1 MSSKADPR
9 PFTLGHLTVERLSP
23 PDLVEQAAE
32 AGFRVIGIRFWD
44 GFTNKETW
52 PMRPGSAMLRD
63 TMKGLADT
71 GLKVPEIENIVLQN
85 STNVADYIPMFEV
98 GAILGARRVIIGSV
112 VDDES
117 LCTDLFA
124 KLCETARPFN
134 LDIAIEFY
142 LKWHGCANFEQGVR
156 IIRNAGQSNGK
167 LLVDAL
173 HLNRS
178 GGTPSL
184 LKTVPADIFA
194 SLQICD
200 APAAR
205 PASLDEISVES
216 RFERKL
222 AGQGGLPL
230 EEVVRAYPADA
241 PLGIEIPMRSLED
254 SIGSQA
260 FLKQCFDTTA
270 ALLERAS
277 APQAQYH

>member
-1 MSSKADPR
+1 MNNKANIR
-9 PFTLGHLTVERLSP
+9 PFTLGHLTVERVSP
-23 PDLVEQAAE
+23 PVLVEQAAK
-32 AGFRVIGIRFWD
+32 AGFQVIGIRFWD

-52 PMRPGSAMLRD
+52 PMRPGSAMLAE
-63 TMKGLADT
+63 TQKALADT
-71 GLKVPEIENIVLQN
+71 GLQVPEVENIVLQN
-85 STNVADYIPMFEV
+85 HVNVADYVPMFEV
-98 GAILGARRVIIGSV
+98 GAILGARRVVIGSI

-117 LCTDLFA
+117 LCTAMFA
-124 KLCETARPFN
+124 QLCELAKPFG

-142 LKWHGCANFEQGVR
+142 LKWHGCASFEQGCR
-156 IIRNAGQSNGK
+156 IIRNAQQDNGK

-178 GGTPSL
+178 GGSPSL

-205 PASLDEISVES
+205 PSSLDDISIES
-216 RFERKL
+216 RFERL
-222 AGQGGLPL
+222 LPGQGGLPL
-230 EEVVRAYPADA
+230 VELLRAYPSNA

-260 FLKQCFDTTA
+260 FLKQCFDTTVS
-270 ALLERAS
+270 LLEQAS
-277 APQAQYH
+277 AP

>member
-1 MSSKADPR
+1 MTKADLR

-23 PDLVEQAAE
+23 PVLVEQAAH
-32 AGFRVIGIRFWD
+32 AGFKVIGIRFWD

-52 PMRPGSAMLRD
+52 PMRPGSPMLRE

-71 GLKVPEIENIVLQN
+71 GLKVPEIENIVLQPG
-85 STNVADYIPMFEV
+85 TNVADYAPMFEV
-98 GAILGARRVIIGSV
+98 GAVLGARRVVIGSV

-117 LCTDLFA
+117 RCTDLFA
-124 KLCETARPFN
+124 RLCEIARPFN

-142 LKWHGCANFEQGVR
+142 LKWHGCASFEQGCR
-156 IIRNAGQSNGK
+156 IIRNAGQGNGK

-178 GGTPSL
+178 GGTPAL
-184 LKTVPADIFA
+184 LKTVPAEIYA

-205 PASLDEISVES
+205 PASLDDISVES

-222 AGQGGLPL
+222 PGQGGLPL
-230 EEVVRAYPADA
+230 EEVLRAWPADA

-260 FLKQCFDTTA
+260 FLKQCFDTTV

-277 APQAQYH
+277 APQAQTN

>member
-1 MSSKADPR
+1 MNNKANLR
-9 PFTLGHLTVERLSP
+9 PFTLGHLTVERVSP
-23 PDLVEQAAE
+23 PVLVEQAAK
-32 AGFRVIGIRFWD
+32 AGFQVIGIRFWD

-52 PMRPGSAMLRD
+52 PMNPGSAMLRE
-63 TMKGLADT
+63 TQKGLADT
-71 GLKVPEIENIVLQN
+71 GLTVPEVENIVLQN
-85 STNVADYIPMFEV
+85 HTNVADYIPMFEV
-98 GAILGARRVIIGSV
+98 GAILGARRVVIGSI

-117 LCTDLFA
+117 LCTAMFA
-124 KLCETARPFN
+124 QLCELAKPFG

-142 LKWHGCANFEQGVR
+142 LKWHGCASFDQGCR
-156 IIRNAGQSNGK
+156 IIRNAQQDNGK

-205 PASLDEISVES
+205 PSSLDEISVES
-216 RFERKL
+216 RFERL
-222 AGQGGLPL
+222 LPGHGGLPL
-230 EEVVRAYPADA
+230 VELLHAYPANA

-260 FLKQCFDTTA
+260 FLKQCFDTTVS
-270 ALLERAS
+270 LLDRAS
-277 APQAQYH
+277 AP